1 MKLLVMSLK
10 YLRDKIK
17 TDNDN
22 LVKQDKKL
30 SKINEIVTLSKFNN
44 RTDIDNIL
52 SEIKDVLSEYVD
64 GTNNNIEILDDIISS
79 IKELYLL
86 LEHQLYLVYL

>member
-1 MKLLVMSLK
+1 MKLLIMSLK

-22 LVKQDKKL
+22 SVKQDKKL

-44 RTDIDNIL
+44 RTDIENIL

-64 GTNNNIEILDDIISS
+64 GANNSVEILDDIIAS
-79 IKELYLL
+79 IK
-86 LEHQLYLVYL
+86 